1 MKSDQYGNNRALIA
15 SRPRLS
21 LARRRWLQRALALI
35 AAGSGA
41 SVLLKAQGIDS
52 SAPLATF
59 MTLSQALTSKAVLDP
74 IIGARLLDALQK
86 NTPDFPQRMQQL
98 AAALLAGWPQV
109 PAAAATATAAATAQQ
124 ALALRI
130 MQGWYLGV
138 VDNTVVSYEQALM
151 FEAVSNTL
159 PIRSYCFGKPGFWA
173 EKPIENLIEK
183 STEKRS

>member
-1 MKSDQYGNNRALIA
+1 MKSNQYGNNRALLA
-15 SRPRLS
+15 SRPRLF
-21 LARRRWLQRALALI
+21 LERRRWLQRALVLI

-41 SVLLKAQGIDS
+41 SMLLQAQGVES

-59 MTLSQALTSKAVLDP
+59 MTLSQALTSKVVLDP
-74 IIGARLLDALQK
+74 AVGARLFDALQK

-98 AAALLAGWPQV
+98 AAALLAGWSQV
-109 PAAAATATAAATAQQ
+109 SAATAQQ

-138 VDNTVVSYEQALM
+138 VDNTVVIYEQALM
-151 FEAVSNTL
+151 FEAVSDTL

-173 EKPIENLIEK
+173 EKPIEKLIEK
-183 STEKRS
+183 SPERAS

>member
-1 MKSDQYGNNRALIA
+1 MKPNQYGNNRALIA
-15 SRPRLS
+15 NRPRLF
-21 LARRRWLQRALALI
+21 LGRRRWLQRALALI

-41 SVLLKAQGIDS
+41 SMLLKAQGAES

-59 MTLSQALTSKAVLDP
+59 MTLSQALTSKAVLNP
-74 IIGARLLDALQK
+74 AVGARLLDALQK

-98 AAALLAGWPQV
+98 AAALLAGWPQA
-109 PAAAATATAAATAQQ
+109 PAQTAQQ

-138 VDNTVVSYEQALM
+138 VDNTVITYEEALM
-151 FEAVSNTL
+151 FEAVSDTL

-173 EKPIENLIEK
+173 EKPIEKLIGK
-183 STEKRS
+183 STKRAI

>member
-1 MKSDQYGNNRALIA
+1 LKSDQYGNNRALIA

-109 PAAAATATAAATAQQ
+109 PAAAATAQQ